1 MKNRIH
7 AILILLAI
15 VALPSIASTAMTE
28 DSTAAAATATAAD
41 TPTTADT
48 AAAPVIA
55 PVIAAVPSA
64 GTRQF
69 SAEAQLP
76 TGEPI
81 TATIVGTPSDEGRA
95 KAALSNAISR
105 AQQFFGEFF
114 STGGVANQLDSL
126 GKGKELEL
134 SPTGFEFISRAVTLG
149 KQTDGFFDIA
159 GPSPKHL
166 FMKSDSRRIS
176 LNSEKRTISFKSD
189 DMKLD
194 LGRIALGY
202 ACDLMMETISADG
215 FANASVSTGPV
226 TRNIG
231 RDIYTP
237 WDVVV
242 GFGETTSTGAHRA
255 YRYGVSNVA
264 TATVSP
270 DGIGRGLIDPLNKKE
285 VAVADGLRSVTVIAS
300 NAMNATAFA
309 LAAYT
314 VGPEYAM
321 KYVMGHTSIRG
332 IIVDGQGNLVASK
345 NMIVEGVPYE
355 KRMNEQTASD
365 GGPNDQKQR
374 ELEEKSE

>member
-7 AILILLAI
+7 ATLILLAI

-28 DSTAAAATATAAD
+28 DSTAKAAAAAT
-41 TPTTADT
+41 DT
-48 AAAPVIA
+48 AAPAAAAVA
-55 PVIAAVPSA
+55 AAVPSA

-69 SAEAQLP
+69 SAEAQLS
-76 TGEPI
+76 TGDAI
-81 TATIVGTPSDEGRA
+81 AATIVVDPSDEGRA

-114 STGGVANQLDSL
+114 SQGGVASQLDGL

-176 LNSEKRTISFKSD
+176 LNSGKRTISFKSD

-215 FANASVSTGPV
+215 FANANVTAGPV

-270 DGIGRGLIDPLNKKE
+270 DGLGRGLIDPLNKKE
-285 VAVADGLRSVTVIAS
+285 VSFAEGLRSVTVIAS

-345 NMIVEGVPYE
+345 NMVVEGVPYE
-355 KRMNEQTASD
+355 KSMNEQTASD

-374 ELEEKSE
+374 EREEKSE